1 LSETE
6 IVKTFLERIAQSD
19 SVTDDLL
26 STVRSDSEIISKLL
40 ESNRKLLDAIRNL
53 RRENLSLKAA
63 SEKTPAEQKLL
74 DTEQKKIQQAI
85 S

>member
-1 LSETE
+1 MSETE